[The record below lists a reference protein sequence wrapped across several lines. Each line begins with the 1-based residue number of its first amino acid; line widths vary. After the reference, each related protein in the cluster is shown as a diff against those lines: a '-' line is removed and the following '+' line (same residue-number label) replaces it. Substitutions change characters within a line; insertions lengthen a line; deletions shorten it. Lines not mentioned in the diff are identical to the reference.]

1 MQKFSHVDM
10 KSGTVDSHFRLQYH
24 IQVKEDIQEDIQK
37 DSLVDGHEDIYV
49 DSHAQNQK
57 DNTVMKTKPSKLCR
71 QLCVCIIFAFKLI

>member
-1 MQKFSHVDM
+1 MHTAQQ
-10 KSGTVDSHFRLQYH
+10 TVNLDYH

-37 DSLVDGHEDIYV
+37 DSPVDSHEDIYV
-49 DSHAQNQK
+49 DSHAHNQK